1 MKDFFAIIASKVIAI
16 ALRICRRTGGSLPGA
31 IALKISKEVLKSL
44 TYPTKYIVV
53 TGTNGKTGTT
63 GIIRNIFQKA
73 GFEVVSN
80 IHGDNLIFGIATAIL
95 KNTNPFTK
103 RVRADVI
110 VLEVDELTL
119 ASRMDDLF
127 ISDVVITNL
136 FPDQL
141 DRYGTTDTLVKQI
154 GSALRGFMG
163 RVITNS
169 DDPMLYTFHNVGF
182 GICENVFTEHGS
194 SEHDSGDRRGTN
206 VFCPGCHGV
215 LTYKYHQY
223 GHVGDFHCQ
232 SCGLKRWQPKYLAN
246 IAEDGSYEVG
256 GMRFA
261 GSGKGLYHYYNEL
274 AAISVALEYGIS
286 RDVIEAAL
294 KSSTPGKGRME
305 RFGDVLLN
313 LVKNPVGLNQVI
325 SYISNENIMN
335 DKKYKSLL
343 FALSDAPADGMDVS
357 WIWELNAAKLW
368 EAGIT
373 NIICTGSRC
382 YDAALLFKYSEY
394 DFNVEADEDTLS
406 ACRKI
411 MNEGGYAVSTYT
423 ALAGVRNCF
432 EKIAAEV
439 R

>member
-63 GIIRNIFQKA
+63 GIIRDIFQNA
-73 GFEVVSN
+73 GFDVISN
-80 IHGDNLIFGIATAIL
+80 IHGDNLIFGITTAIL
-95 KNTNPFTK
+95 KKTSPLTK
-103 RVRADVI
+103 KVKADVI

-119 ASRMDDLF
+119 ASKIDDLF

-141 DRYGTTDTLVKQI
+141 DRYGTMDTLVKQI
-154 GSALRGFMG
+154 GSALQGFTG

-169 DDPMLYTFHNVGF
+169 DDPMLYILHNVGF
-182 GICENVFTEHGS
+182 GICENVFTEHRS
-194 SEHDSGDRRGTN
+194 SDTQGLN
-206 VFCPGCHGV
+206 AFCPGCNGV
-215 LTYKYHQY
+215 LVYNYHQY
-223 GHVGDFHCQ
+223 GHVGDFYCKN
-232 SCGLKRWQPKYLAN
+232 CGLKRWQPKYLAN
-246 IAEDGSYEVG
+246 IEEDGSYEVN
-256 GMRFA
+256 GMKFDS
-261 GSGKGLYHYYNEL
+261 SGRGLYHYYNEL
-274 AAISVALEYGIS
+274 AAISVALEYGIPH
-286 RDVIEAAL
+286 DIIKNTL
-294 KSSTPGKGRME
+294 KSIKPSKGRME

-357 WIWELNAAKLW
+357 WTWELNTKKLW

-373 NIICTGSRC
+373 DVICTGPRC
-382 YDAALLFKYSEY
+382 YDAALVFKYSEY
-394 DFNVEADEDTLS
+394 DFTVKPVESTVSS
-406 ACRKI
+406 ARKI
-411 MNEGGYAVSTYT
+411 MNEGGYAISTYT
-423 ALAGVRNCF
+423 ALTGVRNAL
-432 EKIAAEV
+432 EKINAEV
-439 R
+439 K

>member
-63 GIIRNIFQKA
+63 GIIRDIFQNA
-73 GFEVVSN
+73 GFDVISN
-80 IHGDNLIFGIATAIL
+80 IHGDNLIFGITTAIL
-95 KNTNPFTK
+95 KKTSPLTK
-103 RVRADVI
+103 KVKADVI

-119 ASRMDDLF
+119 ASKIDDLF

-141 DRYGTTDTLVKQI
+141 DRYGTMDTLVKQI
-154 GSALRGFMG
+154 GSALKGFTG

-169 DDPMLYTFHNVGF
+169 DDPMLYILHNVGF
-182 GICENVFTEHGS
+182 GICENVFTEHRS
-194 SEHDSGDRRGTN
+194 SDTQGLN
-206 VFCPGCHGV
+206 AFCPGCNGV
-215 LTYKYHQY
+215 LAYNYHQY
-223 GHVGDFHCQ
+223 GHVGDFYCKN
-232 SCGLKRWQPKYLAN
+232 CGLKRWQPKYLAN
-246 IAEDGSYEVG
+246 IEEDGSYEVN
-256 GMRFA
+256 GMKFDSSSR
-261 GSGKGLYHYYNEL
+261 GLYHYYNEL
-274 AAISVALEYGIS
+274 AAISVALEYGIPH
-286 RDVIEAAL
+286 DIIKNTL
-294 KSSTPGKGRME
+294 KSIKPSKGRME

-313 LVKNPVGLNQVI
+313 LVKNPVGLNQVV

-357 WIWELNAAKLW
+357 WTWELNTKKLW

-373 NIICTGSRC
+373 DVICTGPRC
-382 YDAALLFKYSEY
+382 YDAALVFKYSEY
-394 DFNVEADEDTLS
+394 DFNVKPVESTES
-406 ACRKI
+406 AVRKI
-411 MNEGGYAVSTYT
+411 MNEGGYAISTYT
-423 ALAGVRNCF
+423 ALTGVRNAL
-432 EKIAAEV
+432 EKINAEV
-439 R
+439 K

>member
-1 MKDFFAIIASKVIAI
+1 MKGFFAIIASKVIAI

-141 DRYGTTDTLVKQI
+141 DRYGTMDTLVKQI
-154 GSALRGFMG
+154 GSALQGFTG

-182 GICENVFTEHGS
+182 GICENVFTEHK
-194 SEHDSGDRRGTN
+194 SGEAQGLN
-206 VFCPGCHGV
+206 VFCPGCNGV
-215 LTYKYHQY
+215 LSYNYHQY
-223 GHVGDFHCQ
+223 GHVGDFHCKN
-232 SCGLKRWQPKYLAN
+232 CGLKRWQPKYLAS
-246 IAEDGSYEVG
+246 IEEDGSYEVN
-256 GMRFA
+256 GMKFDS
-261 GSGKGLYHYYNEL
+261 SGRGLYHYYNEL

-305 RFGDVLLN
+305 RFGNVLLN

-357 WIWELNAAKLW
+357 WTWELNTKKLW

-373 NIICTGSRC
+373 DVICTGPRC
-382 YDAALLFKYSEY
+382 YDAALVFKYSEY
-394 DFNVEADEDTLS
+394 DFTVKPVESTES
-406 ACRKI
+406 ATRKI
-411 MNEGGYAVSTYT
+411 MNEGGYAISTYT
-423 ALAGVRNCF
+423 ALTGVRNAL
-432 EKIAAEV
+432 EKINAEV
-439 R
+439 K